1 MISMDRPEMQSRPYE
16 FLLQLN
22 YKKISSVTILVPAVP
37 SQVLLQP
44 RLLISYHSDD
54 GPRAKTVSGFNET
67 AVFPFQPHMLGRA
80 GNMLWVY
87 L

>member
-1 MISMDRPEMQSRPYE
+1 MISTDRPEMESRPCE

-44 RLLISYHSDD
+44 RLLSSHHSDD

-67 AVFPFQPHMLGRA
+67 AVSSFQPHMLGRA
-80 GNMLWVY
+80 GNMLRVY